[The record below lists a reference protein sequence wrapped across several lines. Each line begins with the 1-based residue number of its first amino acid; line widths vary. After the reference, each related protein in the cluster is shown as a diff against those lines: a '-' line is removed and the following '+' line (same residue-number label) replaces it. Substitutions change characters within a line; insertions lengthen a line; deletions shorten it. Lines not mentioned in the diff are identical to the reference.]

1 MVEFFQNIG
10 NWFIEHKTEFELF
23 LSSTSFAAIAS
34 VVTLIIKQI
43 KATKTSNTTVSGLSE
58 TLVTSNNIA
67 KNVTSVSDSVSKTF
81 DNSEFLK
88 LRVNDLEK
96 LADDRIDVLEQKI
109 DAILEVQSIVYSSMK
124 DEIAR
129 KNVFNLLTGAKLL
142 RASNN
147 LKLQKQTQIV
157 ELQAVQTQTHE
168 AQETKVVEKDSIVED
183 TKSQNIVSRY

>member
-1 MVEFFQNIG
+1 
-10 NWFIEHKTEFELF
+10 
-23 LSSTSFAAIAS
+23 
-34 VVTLIIKQI
+34 
-43 KATKTSNTTVSGLSE
+43 
-58 TLVTSNNIA
+58 
-67 KNVTSVSDSVSKTF
+67 
-81 DNSEFLK
+81 
-88 LRVNDLEK
+88 
-96 LADDRIDVLEQKI
+96 
-109 DAILEVQSIVYSSMK
+109 MK

-147 LKLQKQTQIV
+147 LKLQKQTQVV